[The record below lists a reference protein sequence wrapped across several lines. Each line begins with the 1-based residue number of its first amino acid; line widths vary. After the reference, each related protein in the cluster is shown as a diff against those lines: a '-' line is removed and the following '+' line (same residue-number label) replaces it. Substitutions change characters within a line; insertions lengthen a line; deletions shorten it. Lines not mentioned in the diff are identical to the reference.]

1 MENIKWMVN
10 NALSFGVQ
18 VCHYSDIA
26 VLTQA
31 SHRLIVGSLDMY
43 WFHSWTWNFWNVWRM
58 PTLEPEGH
66 RTLELKWN
74 LRNVLT
80 NLPPKCN
87 SCYTGPEQLKWD
99 SCKGQESGGIE
110 RNIQTLQKFGVL
122 ADEVT

>member
-43 WFHSWTWNFWNVWRM
+43 
-58 PTLEPEGH
+58 
-66 RTLELKWN
+66 
-74 LRNVLT
+74 
-80 NLPPKCN
+80 
-87 SCYTGPEQLKWD
+87 
-99 SCKGQESGGIE
+99 
-110 RNIQTLQKFGVL
+110 
-122 ADEVT
+122 